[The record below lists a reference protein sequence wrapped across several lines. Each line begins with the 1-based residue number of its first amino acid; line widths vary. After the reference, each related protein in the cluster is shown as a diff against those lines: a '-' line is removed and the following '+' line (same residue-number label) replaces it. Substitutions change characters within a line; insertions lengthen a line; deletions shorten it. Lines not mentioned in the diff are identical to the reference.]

1 MIGSS
6 VLPPVMPAPG
16 VGPTGRPRTGGACPW
31 RRPAGRYPR
40 PAYVAANKS
49 SRDAPRGAPLSHHRT
64 YGSRITA
71 VSDKVQRGILLPRQ
85 GSFMIP
91 CRRRLRLLSRPRS
104 GSAFPAGAVAQRGL
118 QGFVEKVPLVRA
130 ALLPLHV
137 HRLVQALLPACRIQP
152 FARLPGLLWPL
163 LTSPGPS
170 EAVAG
175 PLFRSSGEIGRSPRV
190 KH

>member
-40 PAYVAANKS
+40 PAYVAASKS

-91 CRRRLRLLSRPRS
+91 QPQTLVAPQSPQVRLRLPRWRRGATRPSGFRREGPLGPRRLAAASRPS
-104 GSAFPAGAVAQRGL
+104 IGPSCSL
-118 QGFVEKVPLVRA
+118 LVEF
-130 ALLPLHV
+130 
-137 HRLVQALLPACRIQP
+137 QP